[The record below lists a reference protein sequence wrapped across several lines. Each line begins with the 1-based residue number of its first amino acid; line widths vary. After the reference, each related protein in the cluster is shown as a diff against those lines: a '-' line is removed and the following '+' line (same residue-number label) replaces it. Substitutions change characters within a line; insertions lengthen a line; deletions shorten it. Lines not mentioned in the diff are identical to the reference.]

1 MKKLSLLILTFI
13 VAFSALAN
21 SPGGAPRRIVDEQD
35 ILGLDYQV
43 YQRTDRGSAVDP
55 MTHTTCVPQDG
66 PFEILFGSSDSG
78 TVYIKNIVYGS
89 ELEFDDYWVQ
99 GYTTNDLENRRII
112 VELGQTI
119 YEGQR
124 DGSFIKGSR
133 RAVLAWGTVNYDAA
147 TGIATFTRDASI
159 TRVSYVMDDKTI
171 HIEGTSGPIAIE
183 DDNPPYINISS
194 SSQNS
199 YSATGLA
206 IVWEDETDEWAG
218 YLEWGSEMNYV
229 EHPSVIDEQ
238 PEGEL
243 KTYTRT
249 SVCFNYS
256 PGSKASYNIETKTSE
271 GKIVF
276 CNDGRTV
283 YIKDPIQSL
292 SYGTWIKGS
301 LNHDGTVITMPLPQD
316 LSQDVVISMGYVGNE
331 NLIFYC
337 YGYDGYN
344 PIHYIINDNTI
355 TVGEPHFVQEGE
367 IFHFYDCLYAY
378 DPNINIVAAEANII
392 YTLDS
397 ETPTEKTSAPV
408 IKGSLE
414 DDGHAYRVEI
424 TPTEPSTIYVRTLF
438 GDVYT
443 EWLPYS
449 TPMVYTAAGEYLVE
463 AYAVADGKSPSD
475 YVSHSFE
482 VAPFTGLNETP
493 AGKQIVGTRYFNLM
507 GQEVQQPDGVT
518 IVVTTHIDGSIS
530 VAKVMK

>member
-13 VAFSALAN
+13 VAFSGLAN
-21 SPGGAPRRIVDEQD
+21 SPGGAPKRFVDEQD
-35 ILGLDYQV
+35 ILGLGYNV

-55 MTHTTCVPQDG
+55 MTHTTCIPQDG
-66 PFEILFGSSDSG
+66 PFELLFASTDLG

-89 ELEFDDYWVQ
+89 ELEFGDYWVEGQ
-99 GYTTNDLENRRII
+99 MTNEFDNIRII

-119 YEGQR
+119 WERQD
-124 DGSFIKGSR
+124 DGSFIRGR
-133 RAVLAWGTVNYDAA
+133 NRAVLAWGTVNYDAA
-147 TGIATFTRDASI
+147 TGIATFTRDASV
-159 TRVSYVMDDKTI
+159 TRVTYVMDDKTI

-229 EHPSVIDEQ
+229 EHPNVIDEQ

-243 KTYTRT
+243 KTYNRT

-256 PGSKASYNIETKTSE
+256 PGAKASYNIETKTSE

-292 SYGTWIKGS
+292 SYGTWVKGS
-301 LNHDGTVITMPLPQD
+301 LNHDGTAITVPLPQD
-316 LSQDVVISMGYVGNE
+316 LSQDAVISMGFVGDVNG
-331 NLIFYC
+331 IFYC
-337 YGYDGYN
+337 YDYYGYN
-344 PIHYIINDNTI
+344 PIHYIINGNTI
-355 TVGEPHFVQEGE
+355 TVSEPHFEQNGE

-378 DPNINIVAAEANII
+378 DPNINMVAAEANII

-397 ETPTEKTSAPV
+397 ETDKTSAPV

-424 TPTEPSTIYVRTLF
+424 TPTEPSTIYVRTQF
-438 GDVYT
+438 AGTYS
-443 EWLPYS
+443 EWFTYS
-449 TPMVYTAAGEYLVE
+449 DPMVFTDAGQYLVE
-463 AYAVADGKSPSD
+463 AYAVADGKSSSD
-475 YVSHSFE
+475 HVSHSFE
-482 VAPFTGLNETP
+482 VELYTALGETP
-493 AGKQIVGTRYFNLM
+493 VGKQIVGTRYYNLM
-507 GQEVQQPDGVT
+507 GQEVQQPDGVV
-518 IVVTTHIDGSIS
+518 IVVTTYSDGTTSA
-530 VAKVMK
+530 AKVVK